1 MRHPLTIVLL
11 LCLAGPVGADDGVV
25 EEFDMSNVYQFGIDR
40 HELDDYTR
48 VTGWQVADR
57 WYFGKTR
64 GDDSGIGFVWQ
75 READQLSVSTGG
87 IRLIRR
93 F

>member
-1 MRHPLTIVLL
+1 MRHPLIIALL
-11 LCLAGPVGADDGVV
+11 FFLGGPVGADDGVV
-25 EEFDMSNVYQFGIDR
+25 PEFELDSAYQFGIDR

-48 VTGWQVADR
+48 VTGWQVSDR
-57 WYFGKTR
+57 WYFGKKR
-64 GDDSGIGFVWQ
+64 GDDSDFGFVWQ

-87 IRLIRR
+87 VRLIRR